1 MTHHLKRLSWLA
13 PLPLLAGCK
22 PVVLAPSG
30 DVAARQAELL
40 VQSTLLMLIIIVPV
54 MALTVWFA
62 WRYRATNKR
71 ASYDPDWD
79 HSTKLELVIWA
90 IPLMIIIC
98 LGALTWV
105 GTHLLDPYRPLD
117 RISAEKPV
125 EQAPLQVQVVAMD
138 WKWLFIYPEQG
149 IASVNEIA
157 IPVNRPVQ
165 FKITSESVMNTL
177 SIPAL
182 GGMIYAMSGMQSQLH
197 LIADHPGEFEGRSA
211 NYSGAGFSDMIFAVH
226 AVPTA
231 GDFDAWVNK
240 VKQSGGKTLDQA
252 SYTEL
257 AKPSEKQPVAYYSTV
272 EPDLFRTVIKKF
284 MKSDFSKQTDHVMD
298 MSQHGGQH
306 GTEE

>member
-1 MTHHLKRLSWLA
+1 MKLTKYLKPTGW
-13 PLPLLAGCK
+13 LLAGAAALLLSGCDA
-22 PVVLAPSG
+22 VLLDPKGSIG
-30 DVAARQAELL
+30 
-40 VQSTLLMLIIIVPV
+40 VQERNLIYTAFGLMLIVVIPVIV
-54 MALTVWFA
+54 MTFLFA
-62 WRYRATNKR
+62 WKYRATNKE
-71 ASYDPDWD
+71 AKYTPNWAHSYKIEAVVWLVPLAIVVFLSILSWKTSHELDPFKPLD
-79 HSTKLELVIWA
+79 HPEQPLVIEA
-90 IPLMIIIC
+90 
-98 LGALTWV
+98 V
-105 GTHLLDPYRPLD
+105 
-117 RISAEKPV
+117 S
-125 EQAPLQVQVVAMD
+125 MD

-211 NYSGAGFSDMIFAVH
+211 NYSGAGFSDMIFTVH

-257 AKPSEKQPVAYYSTV
+257 AKPSEKQSIAYYSTV